1 MNKIIT
7 IGLLIFLAIFYVINS
22 QKSIQIEGFY
32 IVLPP
37 SSKSASG
44 YGIIKNKSNKPDV
57 LIGVSSDDA
66 TVMLHQTQIH
76 SNMANMVHHSKFS
89 INAGN
94 SLILRPMSYHLMLT
108 HISKSARHS
117 IKIKFEFKNAGIIEI
132 KIPIL
137 DSHKYN

>member
-1 MNKIIT
+1 M
-7 IGLLIFLAIFYVINS
+7 
-22 QKSIQIEGFY
+22 
-32 IVLPP
+32 
-37 SSKSASG
+37 
-44 YGIIKNKSNKPDV
+44 